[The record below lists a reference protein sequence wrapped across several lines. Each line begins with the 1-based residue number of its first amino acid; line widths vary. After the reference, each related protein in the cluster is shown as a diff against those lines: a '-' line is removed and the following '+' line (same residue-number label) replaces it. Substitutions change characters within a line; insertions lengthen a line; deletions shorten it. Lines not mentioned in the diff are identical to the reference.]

1 MEVSNAT
8 VVLDNVIEKHIKKL
22 WYQNLSSPLKVV
34 SGNKMPQIE
43 VVFRIGYSE
52 EEDPILTTETW
63 HVSRYIIMIII
74 V

>member
-22 WYQNLSSPLKVV
+22 WHQNLSSPLKVV
-34 SGNKMPQIE
+34 SENKMPQIE
-43 VVFRIGYSE
+43 VVFRIVYSE